1 MGTIVGARGHHV
13 RRIRPAARAS
23 RAGRRRRM
31 HMCCVWLDTRRNIP
45 TMERLWCSSRRH
57 LPWPAACTHACVVR
71 SGARGLCKHATRAA
85 NNSPDW
91 ALEHGTQRA
100 RSPYVPIAPAGLYSS
115 QHDPC
120 HVVFL
125 SRQDQPVHG
134 RIRGRRQR
142 CTCTHPITFIQF
154 IELVGRGN
162 CHVIFM

>member
-1 MGTIVGARGHHV
+1 MHGAHHV
-13 RRIRPAARAS
+13 RRIRPAARA
-23 RAGRRRRM
+23 RAGQGGA
-31 HMCCVWLDTRRNIP
+31 CICAWTRRNIP
-45 TMERLWCSSRRH
+45 TMERLWFSSRRH
-57 LPWPAACTHACVVR
+57 LPWLAHAWYGPV
-71 SGARGLCKHATRAA
+71 SGGGLCKHATRAA

-142 CTCTHPITFIQF
+142 CTCTHPTTFIQF
-154 IELVGRGN
+154 FAKLSTISPPSPSWPP
-162 CHVIFM
+162 CS

>member
-1 MGTIVGARGHHV
+1 VHGGTTSVESGRPPGPAGQGGGGAC
-13 RRIRPAARAS
+13 ICAAF
-23 RAGRRRRM
+23 G
-31 HMCCVWLDTRRNIP
+31 WTRRNIP

-57 LPWPAACTHACVVR
+57 LPWLAACTHACVVR

-142 CTCTHPITFIQF
+142 CTCTHPTTFIQF
-154 IELVGRGN
+154 FAKLSTISPPSPSWPP
-162 CHVIFM
+162 CS